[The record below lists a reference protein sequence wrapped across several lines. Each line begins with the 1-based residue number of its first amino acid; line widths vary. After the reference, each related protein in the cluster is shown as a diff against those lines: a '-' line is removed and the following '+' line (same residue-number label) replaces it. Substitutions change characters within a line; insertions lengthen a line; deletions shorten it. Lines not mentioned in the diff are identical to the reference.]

1 VDDAKQ
7 QRDCFPRIK
16 YGAKGALAMTDST
29 MWDATR
35 GAFGLLLSGD
45 AELWR
50 TIFIS
55 LRVSLIALLIATPV
69 AIWAGNV
76 LATGRFRFRRALIV
90 VLQST
95 LSFPTVV
102 VGLILYLLFTR
113 RGPLGDFH
121 LLFTQDAMII
131 GQALI
136 AFPVLAAFTLA
147 AIQGADPRIR
157 ETALSLGASRWH
169 AALTLLREVRFG
181 VTASVLNGFGRVI
194 SEVGCAMMVGG
205 NIAGVTR
212 NIPTA
217 IALETSKGAFAQGIA
232 LGAVLLVLAL
242 GVNIVLSSIQGRGG
256 VK

>member
-1 VDDAKQ
+1 
-7 QRDCFPRIK
+7 
-16 YGAKGALAMTDST
+16 MTNDT
-29 MWDATR
+29 LWDAT
-35 GAFGLLLSGD
+35 GAAFGLLFSGD

-50 TIFIS
+50 TISIS
-55 LRVSLIALLIATPV
+55 LRVSLIALVIATPF
-69 AIWAGNV
+69 AIWSGYV
-76 LATGRFRFRRALIV
+76 LATGRFRGRRPLIV
-90 VLQST
+90 LLQSA

-136 AFPVLAAFTLA
+136 AFPVLAAFTVA
-147 AIQGADPRIR
+147 AVQGADPRIR
-157 ETALSLGASRWH
+157 ETALSLGATRWQ

-181 VTASVLNGFGRVI
+181 VTASLLNGFGRVI

-212 NIPTA
+212 SIPTA
-217 IALETSKGAFAQGIA
+217 IALETSKGEFAQGIA
-232 LGAVLLVLAL
+232 LGMVLLLLAL
-242 GVNIVLSSIQGRGG
+242 GVNIILSLLQGRGDT
-256 VK
+256 K